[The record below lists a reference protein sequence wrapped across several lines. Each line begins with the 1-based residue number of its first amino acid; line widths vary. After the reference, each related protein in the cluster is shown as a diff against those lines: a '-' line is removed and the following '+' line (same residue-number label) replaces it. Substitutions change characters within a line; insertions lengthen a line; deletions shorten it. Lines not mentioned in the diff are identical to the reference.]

1 MKKLLDLIQKYKIWT
16 TVILLTVFFLP
27 LIVVHILF
35 RMSAPADI
43 LQSHWSAGELLAY
56 IGGFISALSAAFL
69 GYLALWQNE
78 QIQKEHQKSLEPAL
92 SMKLTLVNHRLYLL
106 VQNTGQMPA
115 KDIQI
120 KVNEIE
126 YDERK
131 EPYEKKLFA
140 GKMVENSFDLYPTE
154 IVQDSLGVDFSLL
167 KPPLQPPFAK
177 VHLSVSY
184 SINGSEQNQYTRTV
198 ILSHGAEKQI
208 RANVQIENP
217 DNTLPAAV
225 KRIANYLDGGPKN
238 NFELAENKAAPTLKK
253 DLKSL
258 LDRRQKKTVKVIV
271 VKPTDQK

>member
-1 MKKLLDLIQKYKIWT
+1 MKKLLDFIQKHKIWT

-43 LQSHWSAGELLAY
+43 LQSHWSAGELLVY

-92 SMKLTLVNHRLYLL
+92 SMKLTLVGLKLYLL

-120 KVNEIE
+120 KIKEFQ

-131 EPYEKKLFA
+131 EPYEKKLFT
-140 GKMVENSFDLYPTE
+140 GKMVENSFDLYPSE
-154 IVQDSLGVDFSLL
+154 IVQDSLGIDFSLL
-167 KPPLQPPFAK
+167 EPDQPPFVK

-217 DNTLPAAV
+217 DRTLQHSV
-225 KRIANYLDGGPKN
+225 QRIANYLDGGSK
-238 NFELAENKAAPTLKK
+238 ENSEAAVNKTNTLKK

-258 LDRRQKKTVKVIV
+258 LDRQQKKTVKVVV
-271 VKPTDQK
+271 VKPTDQR